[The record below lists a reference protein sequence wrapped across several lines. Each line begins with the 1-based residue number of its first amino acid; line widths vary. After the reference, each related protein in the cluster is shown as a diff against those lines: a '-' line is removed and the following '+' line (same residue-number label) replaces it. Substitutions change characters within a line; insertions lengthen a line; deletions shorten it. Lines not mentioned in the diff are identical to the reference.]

1 MKQFL
6 KQTFASTVGTLVA
19 LFLFMAMGTMGL
31 VAILIAATVEEEGPK
46 VKNESVLVMNLSLP
60 IRDTNPPTSLGEA
73 LAGEENRAVTLRQVL
88 DSLEKAKDD
97 KRIVGLFLDGSQG
110 GGTASGYATLKE
122 VRGALEEFKAA
133 GKPIIAYNLNWGER
147 DYYLASVADQV
158 IVNPMGGMEINGLS
172 SQQLFLAGALEKYGV
187 GVQVIRVGKY
197 KSAVEP
203 FINTSFSQENRQQT
217 QDWLW
222 DIWGEFLTAV
232 GKSREMPS
240 KEIQTIASTKGLLLP
255 DEAKASGLVDQLAY
269 FDEVT
274 EQLKELTGIEEEKEK
289 SFRKISLSSYA
300 EVVEGK
306 QRSSRN
312 KIAVVYAEGA
322 IVNGQGETQ
331 EVGSA
336 SFAKELRKIRRD
348 EDVKAVVL
356 RVNSPGG
363 SATASEII
371 LRELQL
377 IRENNKPVIVS
388 MGDVAASGGYW
399 ISTASDR
406 IFAEPNTITGS
417 IGVFGLLPNV
427 QKLAADNG
435 LTWDVVKT
443 GTFADTG
450 GINRPKTPEE
460 LAIYQKYVNDIY
472 DKFLDKVAKSRKLPK
487 EKVAEI
493 AQGRVWS
500 GKDAKEIGLV
510 DQIGGIDVAIAYA
523 AQKAELEDDWELQE
537 YPEQRTLEE
546 ELLENLLGDPEAKKL
561 DPLTAEF
568 LRLKKDLDIFRSL
581 NDPKNSYTRLPF
593 DLRID

>member
-6 KQTFASTVGTLVA
+6 KQTFASTVGTLIA
-19 LFLFMAMGTMGL
+19 LFLFMALGAAGL
-31 VAILIAATVEEEGPK
+31 IAILVAATVEEEGPK

-60 IRDTNPPTSLGEA
+60 IRDTNPPASLGEA
-73 LAGEENRAVTLRQVL
+73 LAGEENSMITLRQVL
-88 DSLEKAKDD
+88 DSLEQAKDD
-97 KRIVGLFLDGSQG
+97 ERIVGLFLDGSNEG
-110 GGTASGYATLKE
+110 DIATGYATLTE
-122 VRGALEEFKAA
+122 VRAALEEFKAA
-133 GKPIIAYNLNWGER
+133 GKPIIAYNLDWGER

-217 QDWLW
+217 QDLLW
-222 DIWGEFLTAV
+222 DLWGEFLTTV
-232 GKSREMPS
+232 GKSRELPA
-240 KEIQTIASTKGLLLP
+240 KQLQTIASTKGLLLP
-255 DEAKASGLVDQLAY
+255 EEAKASGLVDQLAY
-269 FDEVT
+269 FDEVID
-274 EQLKELTGIEEEKEK
+274 QLKELTDIEEKEDE
-289 SFRKISLSSYA
+289 SFRKISLSTYA
-300 EVVEGK
+300 EAVENKG
-306 QRSSRN
+306 RSSGN

-322 IVNGQGETQ
+322 IVNGEGQLQ
-331 EVGSA
+331 EVGS
-336 SFAKELRKIRRD
+336 SRFAEELREIRRD

-377 IRENNKPVIVS
+377 IREDKPVIIS

-399 ISTASDR
+399 ISTASDQ

-427 QKLAADNG
+427 QKLATDNG
-435 LTWDVVKT
+435 LNWDVVKT
-443 GTFADTG
+443 GTFADTEG
-450 GINRPKTPEE
+450 VDRPKTPEE
-460 LAIYQKYVNDIY
+460 LAIYQKYVDDIY
-472 DKFLDKVAKSRKLPK
+472 NKFLDKVAKSRNLPK

-510 DQIGGIDVAIAYA
+510 DQIGGVDAAIAYA
-523 AQKAELEDDWELQE
+523 AQKAELEDDWELTE

-546 ELLENLLGDPEAKKL
+546 ELLENLLGESETKQL

-568 LRLKKDLDIFRSL
+568 LRLKKDLDVLRSL

-593 DLRID
+593 DFRID

>member
-6 KQTFASTVGTLVA
+6 KQTFASTIGTFIA
-19 LFLFMAMGTMGL
+19 LFLFMALGATGL
-31 VAILIAATVEEEGPK
+31 IAILIAATVEEEGPK
-46 VKNESVLVMNLSLP
+46 VKDESVLVMSLSLP
-60 IRDTNPPTSLGEA
+60 IRDTNPPASLGEA
-73 LAGEENRAVTLRQVL
+73 LAGEENSMITLRQVL
-88 DSLEKAKDD
+88 DSLEQAKDD
-97 KRIVGLFLDGSQG
+97 ERIVGLFLDGSNEG
-110 GGTASGYATLKE
+110 DIATGYATLKE
-122 VRGALEEFKAA
+122 VRTALEEFKAA
-133 GKPIIAYNLNWGER
+133 GKPIIAYNLAWGER
-147 DYYLASVADQV
+147 DYYLASIADQV

-217 QDWLW
+217 QDLLW
-222 DIWGEFLTAV
+222 DLWGEFLTTV
-232 GKSREMPS
+232 GKSRELPP
-240 KEIQTIASTKGLLLP
+240 KQLQTIASTKGLLLP
-255 DEAKASGLVDQLAY
+255 EEAKSSGLVDQLAY

-274 EQLKELTGIEEEKEK
+274 DQLKELTGIEEDEDK
-289 SFRKISLSSYA
+289 SFRQISLSTYA
-300 EVVEGK
+300 EVVESKG
-306 QRSSRN
+306 RSSRN

-322 IVNGQGETQ
+322 IVNGEGQTL
-331 EVGSA
+331 EVGSTR
-336 SFAKELRKIRRD
+336 FVEELREIRRD

-377 IRENNKPVIVS
+377 IREDKPVVVS

-406 IFAEPNTITGS
+406 IFAEANTITGS

-427 QKLAADNG
+427 QELAADNG
-435 LTWDVVKT
+435 LNWDVVKT
-443 GTFADTG
+443 GNFADTEG
-450 GINRPKTPEE
+450 VNRPKTPQE
-460 LAIYQKYVNDIY
+460 LAIYQKYVDDIY
-472 DKFLDKVAKSRKLPK
+472 NKFLDKVAKSRNLPK

-510 DQIGGIDVAIAYA
+510 DQIGGVDAAIAYA
-523 AQKAELEDDWELQE
+523 AQKAELEDDWELRE

-546 ELLENLLGDPEAKKL
+546 ELLENLLGESETKQL

-568 LRLKKDLDIFRSL
+568 LRLKKDLDVLRSL

-593 DLRID
+593 DFRID